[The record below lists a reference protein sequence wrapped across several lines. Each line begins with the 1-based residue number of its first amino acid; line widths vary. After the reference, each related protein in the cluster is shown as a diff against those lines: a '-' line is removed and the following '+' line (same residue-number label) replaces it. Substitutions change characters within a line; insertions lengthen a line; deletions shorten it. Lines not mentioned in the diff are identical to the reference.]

1 MELRYM
7 EQLLIK
13 QLVKVFNKGGGMMMN
28 YEEPLLEIVFATDD
42 VITTSPPGLVE
53 GSDKTDID
61 GF

>member
-1 MELRYM
+1 M

-28 YEEPLLEIVFATDD
+28 YEEPLLETVFATDD

>member
-13 QLVKVFNKGGGMMMN
+13 QSVKVSNKGGEMMMK

-42 VITTSPPGLVE
+42 VITTSPPGLIE
-53 GSDKTDID
+53 GSDKTDVD

>member
-1 MELRYM
+1 
-7 EQLLIK
+7 
-13 QLVKVFNKGGGMMMN
+13 MMMR

-53 GSDKTDID
+53 GNDKTDID